1 MIKDVSINY
10 KSYNVDEGVS
20 LIDKATEELD
30 SLTFTISNIN
40 QIQLEP
46 FQRVVITF
54 EDNTKRYMLVN
65 TWVEEVA
72 SIYGLKTYTINCIS
86 ETKKLERVQLP
97 NMTITQPLGLANED
111 KRKYDLYLRRAKAY
125 LEKIYPELRY
135 SEELLNRMSTE
146 IAVEEQ
152 FNSPNFKEYLN
163 SILTKISGV
172 CRVENNVIGYLDLS
186 KKGKSIDE
194 SKILFRNK
202 SQTIEDYYSDIRTDL
217 QGVQSD
223 RSTIF
228 TERVGIRSPENAV
241 ITYDNGVIKLS
252 HNINYIEKIDFIG
265 NVKINGVET
274 PIRQTIFD
282 KDHPFVKEKAEY
294 DTLYVSNDLTP
305 MGNLSQFKRCNIF
318 YTRGTNVI
326 DGLFYNESVWFLG
339 LDSLFN
345 AIENIIGASLLLLE
359 EYQGKTITFDDAR
372 DFTFEVTYSALD
384 DVSTEFS
391 KQKTTRSV
399 IRDNQVDSIVDL
411 EKFTKAQQEKINRLG
426 NETLEINARYDS
438 LEEIPSLMDS
448 IGDYILAEREIVFHR
463 DYIDFK
469 GILYKDYVKKNLFY
483 GVNAKRRSTQLIMG
497 NEAVTRKELTKETY
511 KFSYSDDNGNKRFQR
526 YVLGNVVVSQ
536 EDNVIGNI
544 SPYDFYP
551 IKIAGAVSYFDDG
564 SQTNLYKLE
573 PDVRKAGMN
582 VFVNFKWYDNIN
594 VGMKVT
600 FKEKGIINTLFNSKG
615 GYTQEYVPYTDE
627 NGELVSV
634 RIRMWDEF
642 NKSSFSLEDVDNFP
656 NVSIDLLNDNWLFY
670 YKALD
675 RYKDNR
681 EILNETFQFEF
692 TSEDGIIVTERFVE
706 TMPFFANSKEQLWV
720 VTSTDKIDKYRTKY
734 ETGENFTIQYNMGID
749 SSDIINFHKENVL
762 FNRIKLYNNN
772 VDLTGIKSWAL
783 VDKDLNIV
791 IGVNKRDTDYTIP
804 LKIYLNKEE

>member
-1 MIKDVSINY
+1 MIKDLWINGV
-10 KSYNVDEGVS
+10 SYNVDEGVS

-46 FQRVVITF
+46 FQDVNILF
-54 EDNTKRYMLVN
+54 DDNTRRHMVVN
-65 TWVEEVA
+65 TWIEEVA

-111 KRKYDLYLRRAKAY
+111 KRKYDLYLTRVMAY
-125 LEKIYPELRY
+125 LNKVYPELRY

-186 KKGKSIDE
+186 KKGKSINE

-217 QGVQSD
+217 QGVQSN

-282 KDHPFVKEKAEY
+282 KDHQFVKEKAEY
-294 DTLYVSNDLTP
+294 DTLYVSNDVTP
-305 MGNLSQFKRCNIF
+305 KGNLFQFKRYNIF

-326 DGLFYNESVWFLG
+326 DGLFYNESIWFLG
-339 LDSLFN
+339 LESSFN
-345 AIENIIGASLLLLE
+345 AIENIIVLSLTQLE
-359 EYQGKTITFDDAR
+359 EYLGKAITFGDAR

-391 KQKTTRSV
+391 KEKATRSV

-411 EKFTKAQQEKINRLG
+411 EKFAKAQQEKINRLG

-448 IGDYILAEREIVFHR
+448 IGDYILAEREILYHR

-511 KFSYSDDNGNKRFQR
+511 KFSYNDDNGNKRFQR
-526 YVLGNVVVSQ
+526 YALGNVVVSQ
-536 EDNVIGNI
+536 EKNLVGNI

-573 PDVRKAGMN
+573 PDIRKGGMS

-594 VGMKVT
+594 VGMKIDV
-600 FKEKGIINTLFNSKG
+600 KEQGIINTLFNSKG
-615 GYTQEYVPYTDE
+615 GYSQEYVPYTDE

-634 RIRMWDEF
+634 RIRMWDSL
-642 NKSSFSLEDVDNFP
+642 NKTSFSLKDVDNFP
-656 NVSIDLLNDNWLFY
+656 NVSIDLLDDNWLFY

-692 TSEDGIIVTERFVE
+692 TAEDGIIVTERFVE
-706 TMPFFANSKEQLWV
+706 TMPFFANSKEQLWL
-720 VTSTDKIDKYRTKY
+720 VTSTDKIDKYRTRY

>member
-1 MIKDVSINY
+1 MIKDLTINGI
-10 KSYNVDEGVS
+10 SYNVNEGVS

-46 FQRVVITF
+46 FQRVIVTF
-54 EDNTKRYMLVN
+54 VDNTKRYMLVN

-97 NMTITQPLGLANED
+97 NLTITQPLGGE
-111 KRKYDLYLRRAKAY
+111 KRKYDRYLNRTIKY
-125 LEKIYPELRY
+125 VNKIYPELRY
-135 SEELLNRMSTE
+135 SEELLNKMSTE

-186 KKGKSIDE
+186 KKGKSISE
-194 SKILFRNK
+194 SKILFKNK
-202 SQTIEDYYSDIRTDL
+202 SQTIEDYYSDIKTDL

-265 NVKINGVET
+265 NVRINGVET
-274 PIRQTIFD
+274 MIRQTIFD
-282 KDHPFVKEKAEY
+282 KNHPFVKEKAEY
-294 DTLYVSNDLTP
+294 DTLYVSNDLAPT
-305 MGNLSQFKRCNIF
+305 GNVQQFKRYNIF
-318 YTRGTNVI
+318 YTRGTNII
-326 DGLFYNESVWFLG
+326 DGLFYNESLWFLG
-339 LDSLFN
+339 LDSVFN
-345 AIENIIGASLLLLE
+345 AIEGIIALSLTQLE
-359 EYQGKTITFDDAR
+359 EYVGKAITFGDAR

-391 KQKTTRSV
+391 KEKATKSV

-411 EKFTKAQQEKINRLG
+411 EKFAKSQQEKINRLG

-511 KFSYSDDNGNKRFQR
+511 KFSYRDDNGNKRFQR
-526 YVLGNVVVSQ
+526 YILGNVVVSQ
-536 EDNVIGNI
+536 VDNAIGNI

-551 IKIAGAVSYFDDG
+551 IKIAGAVSYFEDG

-573 PDVRKAGMN
+573 PDVRKGDMS

-615 GYTQEYVPYTDE
+615 GYTQEYVPYTDK

-634 RIRMWDEF
+634 RLYMWDEF
-642 NKSSFSLEDVDNFP
+642 KKSSFSLEDVDNFP
-656 NVSIDLLNDNWLFY
+656 DISIDLLDDNSLFY
-670 YKALD
+670 SKTLE

-681 EILNETFQFEF
+681 EILNETFQFQF
-692 TSEDGIIVTERFVE
+692 TSENGIIVTERFVE
-706 TMPFFANSKEQLWV
+706 MLPFFANSKEQLWV
-720 VTSTDKIDKYRTKY
+720 VTSTDKIDRYRTKY
-734 ETGENFTIQYNMGID
+734 EFGENFDIQYEMGID

-772 VDLTGIKSWAL
+772 VDLTGIKSWSI
-783 VDKDLNIV
+783 VDEDANIL
-791 IGVNKRDTDYTIP
+791 IGVNKRDTDDVIP
-804 LKIYLNKEE
+804 LEIYLNKEEV

>member
-1 MIKDVSINY
+1 MIKDLWINDVSY
-10 KSYNVDEGVS
+10 SVDEGVS

-46 FQRVVITF
+46 FQNVIIVF
-54 EDNTKRYMLVN
+54 DDNTRRHMLVN

-111 KRKYDLYLRRAKAY
+111 KRKYDLYLTRAMKY
-125 LEKIYPELRY
+125 SDKIYPELRY
-135 SEELLNRMSTE
+135 SEELLNRMSSE

-186 KKGKSIDE
+186 KKGKSINE

-265 NVKINGVET
+265 NVKINGKET
-274 PIRQTIFD
+274 PFRQTIFD

-305 MGNLSQFKRCNIF
+305 IGNLSQFKRYNIF

-326 DGLFYNESVWFLG
+326 DGLFYNEKLWFLG
-339 LDSLFN
+339 LDSVFN
-345 AIENIIGASLLLLE
+345 AIEGIIALSISQID
-359 EYQGKTITFDDAR
+359 EYVGKTITFDDAR

-391 KQKTTRSV
+391 KEKATRSV

-411 EKFTKAQQEKINRLG
+411 EKFAKAQQEKINRLG

-438 LEEIPSLMDS
+438 LEEIPSLMDY
-448 IGDYILAEREIVFHR
+448 IDDYILAEREIVFHR

-469 GILYKDYVKKNLFY
+469 GVLYKDYVKKNLFY

-634 RIRMWDEF
+634 RLYMWDEF
-642 NKSSFSLEDVDNFP
+642 NNPSFTLEDVDNFP
-656 NVSIDLLNDNWLFY
+656 DVSIDLFDNNSLFY
-670 YKALD
+670 SKTLE

-681 EILNETFQFEF
+681 EILNETFQFNF
-692 TSEDGIIVTERFVE
+692 QAEDGIIVTERFVE
-706 TMPFFANSKEQLWV
+706 TMPFFANSKEQLWL
-720 VTSTDKIDKYRTKY
+720 VTSTDKIDKYRTRY
-734 ETGENFTIQYNMGID
+734 ETGENFTLQYEMGID

-772 VDLTGIKSWAL
+772 VDLTGIKSWSI

-791 IGVNKRDTDYTIP
+791 IGVNKRDTDNTIP
-804 LKIYLNKEE
+804 LEIYLNKEE